1 MKRIRQST
9 CFVGGTIMRSKK
21 FVTWAIVTPLNKE
34 MIMKQTD
41 MNQLLDMVTEQRNKA
56 EAEVN
61 LLNTLFL
68 EKIDECEALK
78 AELWRF
84 EAALDRILNNCSD
97 EDLVIDI
104 TSEALYGD
112 R

>member
-1 MKRIRQST
+1 MDKMEREVKTLANR
-9 CFVGGTIMRSKK
+9 
-21 FVTWAIVTPLNKE
+21 LN
-34 MIMKQTD
+34 
-41 MNQLLDMVTEQRNKA
+41 
-56 EAEVN
+56 
-61 LLNTLFL
+61 

-84 EAALDRILNNCSD
+84 EAALDRILSNIAQYTEQFLEQLLSILSNCSD

>member
-1 MKRIRQST
+1 MQVEIDKLKWEVKR
-9 CFVGGTIMRSKK
+9 
-21 FVTWAIVTPLNKE
+21 
-34 MIMKQTD
+34 QTD
-41 MNQLLDMVTEQRNKA
+41 IALTLA
-56 EAEVN
+56 N
-61 LLNTLFL
+61 LLN

-78 AELWRF
+78 ADLWRF
-84 EAALDRILNNCSD
+84 EAALDRILSNCSD

>member
-1 MKRIRQST
+1 MQVEIDKLKWEVKRQQDI
-9 CFVGGTIMRSKK
+9 GLILAEK
-21 FVTWAIVTPLNKE
+21 LN
-34 MIMKQTD
+34 
-41 MNQLLDMVTEQRNKA
+41 
-56 EAEVN
+56 
-61 LLNTLFL
+61 

-78 AELWRF
+78 ADLWRF
-84 EAALDRILNNCSD
+84 EAALDRILSNCSSNCSD

>member
-1 MKRIRQST
+1 MKKVSYDKYEEYSATFSAGFNDLEERLAR
-9 CFVGGTIMRSKK
+9 R
-21 FVTWAIVTPLNKE
+21 
-34 MIMKQTD
+34 
-41 MNQLLDMVTEQRNKA
+41 
-56 EAEVN
+56 EAMAVKLAD
-61 LLNTLFL
+61 LLNA
-68 EKIDECEALK
+68 KIDECEALK

-84 EAALDRILNNCSD
+84 EAALDRILSNIVQYTEQLLEKLLIILSNCSD

>member
-1 MKRIRQST
+1 
-9 CFVGGTIMRSKK
+9 
-21 FVTWAIVTPLNKE
+21 
-34 MIMKQTD
+34 MKQTD
-41 MNQLLDMVTEQRNKA
+41 MNELLDKVTEQRNKA

-68 EKIDECEALK
+68 EKIGECEALK
-78 AELWRF
+78 AELRRF

>member
-1 MKRIRQST
+1 MQVEIDKLEWEVKRQQDIALTLANR
-9 CFVGGTIMRSKK
+9 
-21 FVTWAIVTPLNKE
+21 LN
-34 MIMKQTD
+34 
-41 MNQLLDMVTEQRNKA
+41 
-56 EAEVN
+56 
-61 LLNTLFL
+61 

-84 EAALDRILNNCSD
+84 EAALNRILNNIVQYTEQLLEQLFSILSNCSD

>member
-1 MKRIRQST
+1 MDKMEREVKTLANR
-9 CFVGGTIMRSKK
+9 
-21 FVTWAIVTPLNKE
+21 LN
-34 MIMKQTD
+34 
-41 MNQLLDMVTEQRNKA
+41 
-56 EAEVN
+56 
-61 LLNTLFL
+61 

-84 EAALDRILNNCSD
+84 EAALDRILSNCSD

>member
-1 MKRIRQST
+1 MDKMEREVKTLANR
-9 CFVGGTIMRSKK
+9 
-21 FVTWAIVTPLNKE
+21 LN
-34 MIMKQTD
+34 
-41 MNQLLDMVTEQRNKA
+41 
-56 EAEVN
+56 
-61 LLNTLFL
+61 

-84 EAALDRILNNCSD
+84 EAAIAQYTEQLLEELLSILSNCSD